1 MKVVV
6 RSSSLAFTLLSI
18 ILNVPISRVKQ
29 KPEGSDSNGVASDEH
44 PRTSQNGHGIVADHA
59 YRLHTRPPG

>member
-29 KPEGSDSNGVASDEH
+29 KPGGSESNGAGSEEH
-44 PRTSQNGHGIVADHA
+44 PRTSQNGNGIGSDHA
-59 YRLHTRPPG
+59 YRLHPRPPG